1 MRAKGGKTTRRR
13 HKKILKETKGYRLTK
28 SKLYKVAN
36 EAYMHAGQYS
46 YNDRRK
52 RGGNMRK
59 LWITKINAACKQND
73 VKYSDFMHKLSEKDI
88 KLNRKVLA
96 DIAMNEPDTFS
107 FLVKSL

>member
-1 MRAKGGKTTRRR
+1 MRTKGGKTTRRR

-46 YNDRRK
+46 YNDRRRK
-52 RGGNMRK
+52 PSNMRK
-59 LWITKINAACKQND
+59 LWITKINAACKQNNI
-73 VKYSDFMHKLSEKDI
+73 KYSEFINKLSEKNI

-96 DIAMNEPDTFS
+96 DLAMNEPNTFS

>member
-52 RGGNMRK
+52 RRANMRR

-73 VKYSDFMHKLSEKDI
+73 IKYSDFIKKLSDKDI

-107 FLVKSL
+107 FIVKSL

>member
-1 MRAKGGKTTRRR
+1 MRVKAGKTRTRR
-13 HKKILKETKGYRLTK
+13 HKKVLKETKGYRLTK

-52 RGGNMRK
+52 RGANMRK
-59 LWITKINAACKQND
+59 VWITKINAACKQND
-73 VKYSDFMHKLSEKDI
+73 IKYNDFIKKLSDGNI

-96 DIAMNEPDTFS
+96 DIAMNEPETFS
-107 FLVKSL
+107 FLVESL

>member
-73 VKYSDFMHKLSEKDI
+73 IKYSDFIHKLSEKDI

-96 DIAMNEPDTFS
+96 DIAMNEPNTFS

>member
-1 MRAKGGKTTRRR
+1 MRAKTGKTTKRR

-28 SKLYKVAN
+28 SKLYKVAH

-52 RGGNMRK
+52 RGGNTRRV
-59 LWITKINAACKQND
+59 WISKINAACKQNNI
-73 VKYSDFMHKLSEKDI
+73 KYNDFIHKLSEKDI

-96 DIAMNEPDTFS
+96 DLAMNEPKTFT
-107 FLVKSL
+107 FLVESL

>member
-1 MRAKGGKTTRRR
+1 MRVKTGKTRRKR
-13 HKKILKETKGYRLTK
+13 HKKILNETKGYRLTK

-52 RGGNMRK
+52 RGGNMRR
-59 LWITKINAACKQND
+59 LWITKINAACKNNGI
-73 VKYSDFMHKLSEKDI
+73 KYSDFIKKLSEKNI

-96 DIAMNEPDTFS
+96 DIAMNEPETFT
-107 FLVKSL
+107 FLVDSL

>member
-1 MRAKGGKTTRRR
+1 MRTKTGKTTKRR
-13 HKKILKETKGYRLTK
+13 HKKVLNATKGYRLTK
-28 SKLYKVAN
+28 SKLYKVAH

-52 RGGNMRK
+52 KPATMRRV
-59 LWITKINAACKQND
+59 WITKINAACKQNNI
-73 VKYSDFMHKLSEKDI
+73 KYSDFIKKLSDKNI

-96 DIAMNEPDTFS
+96 DLAMNEPQVFS

>member
-1 MRAKGGKTTRRR
+1 MRVKTGTTRKRR
-13 HKKILKETKGYRLTK
+13 HKKVLKATKGYRMTK

-59 LWITKINAACKQND
+59 LWITKINAGCKNNNI
-73 VKYSDFMHKLSEKDI
+73 KYSNFIKKLSDKNI

-96 DIAMNEPDTFS
+96 DIAMNEPETFT
-107 FLVKSL
+107 FLVEAL